1 MFAVRHRRDH
11 GPKRRGAA
19 AVEFAVT
26 APILFI
32 IFFAMIEFARFN
44 MIRHGID
51 CAVYEGARR
60 GIVPGATVNDVQG
73 AATSILNAVSAIDG
87 SVTVVPG
94 ALTPETTQVTVTVS
108 VPSRNI
114 HSQVGMINLSDFQ
127 NTVELMYK
135 TLCRMAELG

>member
-108 VPSRNI
+108 VPFNSNGWVFPRFFQGQALTR
-114 HSQVGMINLSDFQ
+114 SCTLAREQTDF
-127 NTVELMYK
+127 L
-135 TLCRMAELG
+135 